1 MSRIIKVNASSEY
14 NIYLGNNEL
23 DNLAKYF
30 NLNRKVLVV
39 TDSNIPLE
47 YVNKVLNS
55 CLKGHLVTLNPGEE
69 SKCFDNY
76 LKLNKILLENEFSRT
91 DAIVALG
98 GGVIGDLS
106 AFVASTYMRG
116 IDFYNIPTSLLAMV
130 DSSIGGKTAIDFL
143 GVKNVIGSF
152 YQPRGVLIDIDT
164 LDSLDRRQLMS
175 GLVESIKMGLC
186 LDRKLF
192 DLIKNSYS
200 LEENIEEIIYRSI
213 ECKRKVVEEDEKEK
227 SLRKVLNYGHTFGHA
242 IEESSALKLLH
253 GEAVGIGMLYFTSFK
268 VKEDLID
275 VLNRYELPTSYN
287 LKEEDVDKYVTKDK
301 KRDGDKIDIV
311 YLEDYE
317 KFSFI
322 KLSYE
327 ELKEY
332 VKHVR

>member
-1 MSRIIKVNASSEY
+1 M
-14 NIYLGNNEL
+14 
-23 DNLAKYF
+23 
-30 NLNRKVLVV
+30 
-39 TDSNIPLE
+39 
-47 YVNKVLNS
+47 
-55 CLKGHLVTLNPGEE
+55 
-69 SKCFDNY
+69 
-76 LKLNKILLENEFSRT
+76 
-91 DAIVALG
+91 ALG

-106 AFVASTYMRG
+106 AVVASTYMRG
-116 IDFYNIPTSLLAMV
+116 IDFYNVPTSLLSMV

-164 LDSLDRRQLMS
+164 LASLDRRQLMS

-192 DLIKNSYS
+192 DLIKDSSS
-200 LEENIEEIIYRSI
+200 LDEDIEEIIYRSL

-227 SLRKVLNYGHTFGHA
+227 GLRKVLNYGHSFGHA
-242 IEESSALKLLH
+242 IEESSSLSLLH
-253 GEAVGIGMLYFTSFK
+253 GESVGIGMLYFTSRIVKDELIK
-268 VKEDLID
+268 VLKK
-275 VLNRYELPTSYN
+275 YGLPTSYD
-287 LKEEDVDKYVTKDK
+287 LKEEDINRYVTKDK

>member
-1 MSRIIKVNASSEY
+1 MSRIIKVNASREY

-55 CLKGHLVTLNPGEE
+55 CLKGHLVTLTPGEE

-192 DLIKNSYS
+192 DLIKNSSS

-227 SLRKVLNYGHTFGHA
+227 GLRKVLNYGHTFGHA

-317 KFSFI
+317 KFSFL

-327 ELKEY
+327 EIKDY
-332 VKHVR
+332 VKHAR

>member
-192 DLIKNSYS
+192 DLIKNSSS

-317 KFSFI
+317 KFSFL

>member
-30 NLNRKVLVV
+30 NLSRKVLVV

>member
-76 LKLNKILLENEFSRT
+76 LKLNKVLLENEFSRT

>member
-76 LKLNKILLENEFSRT
+76 LKLNKILLENEVSRT

-192 DLIKNSYS
+192 DLIKNSSS
-200 LEENIEEIIYRSI
+200 LEEDIEEIIYRSI

-227 SLRKVLNYGHTFGHA
+227 GLRKVLNYGHTFGHA

>member
-23 DNLAKYF
+23 DNLVKYF

-192 DLIKNSYS
+192 DLIKNSSS

-227 SLRKVLNYGHTFGHA
+227 GLRKVLNYGHTFGHA

-317 KFSFI
+317 KFSFL

-327 ELKEY
+327 EIKDY
-332 VKHVR
+332 VKHAR

>member
-30 NLNRKVLVV
+30 NLSRKVLVV

-55 CLKGHLVTLNPGEE
+55 CLKGHLVTLTPGEE

-152 YQPRGVLIDIDT
+152 YQPKGVLIDIST
-164 LDSLDRRQLMS
+164 LKSLDRRQLMS

-192 DLIKNSYS
+192 DLIKNSSS
-200 LEENIEEIIYRSI
+200 LEEDIEEIIYRSI

-227 SLRKVLNYGHTFGHA
+227 GLRKVLNYGHTFGHA
-242 IEESSALKLLH
+242 IEESSSLSLLH
-253 GEAVGIGMLYFTSFK
+253 GEAVGIGMLYFTSPK
-268 VKEDLID
+268 VKEELID
-275 VLNRYELPTSYN
+275 VINRYGLPTSYN

-317 KFSFI
+317 KFSFL

-327 ELKEY
+327 EIKDY

>member
-192 DLIKNSYS
+192 DLIKNSSS

-227 SLRKVLNYGHTFGHA
+227 GLRKVLNYGHTFGHA

-317 KFSFI
+317 KFSFL

-327 ELKEY
+327 EIKDY
-332 VKHVR
+332 VKHAR

>member
-76 LKLNKILLENEFSRT
+76 LKLNKVLLENEFSRT

-192 DLIKNSYS
+192 DLIKNSSS

-227 SLRKVLNYGHTFGHA
+227 GLRKVLNYGHTFGHA

-317 KFSFI
+317 KFSFL

-327 ELKEY
+327 EIKDY
-332 VKHVR
+332 VKHAR

>member
-1 MSRIIKVNASSEY
+1 MSKIISVNASSKY
-14 NIYLGNNEL
+14 DIYLGRNEL
-23 DNLAKYF
+23 DKIGTYF
-30 NLNRKVLVV
+30 NLRRKVLVV

-55 CLKGHLVTLNPGEE
+55 CLKGYLVTLNPGES

-116 IDFYNIPTSLLAMV
+116 IDFYNVPTSLLSMV

-164 LDSLDRRQLMS
+164 LASLDRRQLMS

-186 LDRKLF
+186 LDKKLF
-192 DLIKNSYS
+192 DLIKDSSS
-200 LEENIEEIIYRSI
+200 LDEDIEEIIYRSL

-227 SLRKVLNYGHTFGHA
+227 GLRKVLNYGHSFGHA
-242 IEESSALKLLH
+242 IEESSSLSLLH
-253 GEAVGIGMLYFTSFK
+253 GESVGIGMLYFTSRI
-268 VKEDLID
+268 VKDELIK
-275 VLNRYELPTSYN
+275 VLNKYGLPTSYD
-287 LKEEDVDKYVTKDK
+287 LKEEDINRYVTKDK

>member
-164 LDSLDRRQLMS
+164 LASLDRRQLMS

-192 DLIKNSYS
+192 DLIKNSSS

-227 SLRKVLNYGHTFGHA
+227 GLRKVLNYGHTFGHA

>member
-164 LDSLDRRQLMS
+164 LASLDRRQLMS

-192 DLIKNSYS
+192 DLIKNSSS

-227 SLRKVLNYGHTFGHA
+227 GLRKVLNYGHTFGHA

-317 KFSFI
+317 KFSFL

-327 ELKEY
+327 EIKDY
-332 VKHVR
+332 VKHAR

>member
-192 DLIKNSYS
+192 DLIKNSSS

-227 SLRKVLNYGHTFGHA
+227 GLRKVLNYGHTFGHA
-242 IEESSALKLLH
+242 IEESSSLSLLH
-253 GEAVGIGMLYFTSFK
+253 GESVGIGMLYFTSFK

-317 KFSFI
+317 KFSFL

-327 ELKEY
+327 EIKDY
-332 VKHVR
+332 VKHAR

>member
-30 NLNRKVLVV
+30 NLSRKVLVV

-55 CLKGHLVTLNPGEE
+55 CLKGHLVTLTPGEE

-116 IDFYNIPTSLLAMV
+116 IDFYNVPTSLLSMV

-152 YQPRGVLIDIDT
+152 YQPKGVLIDIST
-164 LDSLDRRQLMS
+164 LKSLDRRQLMS

-192 DLIKNSYS
+192 DLIKNSSS
-200 LEENIEEIIYRSI
+200 LEEDIEEIIYRSI

-227 SLRKVLNYGHTFGHA
+227 GLRKVLNYGHTFGHA
-242 IEESSALKLLH
+242 IEESSSLSLLH
-253 GEAVGIGMLYFTSFK
+253 GEAVGIGMLYFTSPK
-268 VKEDLID
+268 VKEELID
-275 VLNRYELPTSYN
+275 VINRYGLPTSYN

-327 ELKEY
+327 EIKY
-332 VKHVR
+332 YAKHVR

>member
-192 DLIKNSYS
+192 DLIKNSSS
-200 LEENIEEIIYRSI
+200 LEEDIEEIIYRSI

-227 SLRKVLNYGHTFGHA
+227 GLRKVLNYGHTFGHA

-275 VLNRYELPTSYN
+275 VLNKYELPTSYN

-327 ELKEY
+327 EIKDY

>member
-30 NLNRKVLVV
+30 NLNRKVLLV
-39 TDSNIPLE
+39 TDSNIPLK
-47 YVNKVLNS
+47 YVEKVLS
-55 CLKGHLVTLNPGEE
+55 KCLKGHLVTLTPGEE

-76 LKLNKILLENEFSRT
+76 LKLNKTLLENEFSRT

-164 LDSLDRRQLMS
+164 LRSLDRRQLMS

-192 DLIKNSYS
+192 DLIKNSSS

-227 SLRKVLNYGHTFGHA
+227 GLRKVLNYGHTFGHA

-317 KFSFI
+317 KFSFL

-327 ELKEY
+327 EIKDY
-332 VKHVR
+332 VKHAR

>member
-55 CLKGHLVTLNPGEE
+55 CLKGHLVTLTPGEE

-152 YQPRGVLIDIDT
+152 YQPKGVLIDIDT
-164 LDSLDRRQLMS
+164 LRSLDRRQLMS

-192 DLIKNSYS
+192 DLIKNSSS
-200 LEENIEEIIYRSI
+200 LEEDIEEIIYRSI

-227 SLRKVLNYGHTFGHA
+227 GLRKVLNYGHTFGHA

>member
-55 CLKGHLVTLNPGEE
+55 CLKGYLVTLNPGEE

-192 DLIKNSYS
+192 DLIKNSSS

-227 SLRKVLNYGHTFGHA
+227 GLRKVLNYGHTFGHA
-242 IEESSALKLLH
+242 IEESSTLKLLH
-253 GEAVGIGMLYFTSFK
+253 GEAVGIGMLYFTSSK
-268 VKEDLID
+268 VKEELIE

-317 KFSFI
+317 KFSFL

-327 ELKEY
+327 EIKDY
-332 VKHVR
+332 VKHAR

>member
-1 MSRIIKVNASSEY
+1 M
-14 NIYLGNNEL
+14 
-23 DNLAKYF
+23 
-30 NLNRKVLVV
+30 
-39 TDSNIPLE
+39 
-47 YVNKVLNS
+47 
-55 CLKGHLVTLNPGEE
+55 
-69 SKCFDNY
+69 
-76 LKLNKILLENEFSRT
+76 
-91 DAIVALG
+91 ALG

-164 LDSLDRRQLMS
+164 LASLDRRQLMS

-192 DLIKNSYS
+192 DLIKNSSS

-227 SLRKVLNYGHTFGHA
+227 GLRKVLNYGHTFGHA
-242 IEESSALKLLH
+242 IEESSALKLHH
-253 GEAVGIGMLYFTSFK
+253 GEAVGIGMLYFTSRI
-268 VKEDLID
+268 VKDELIK
-275 VLNRYELPTSYN
+275 VLNKYGLPTSYD
-287 LKEEDVDKYVTKDK
+287 LKEEDINRYVTKDK

-317 KFSFI
+317 KFRFI

-332 VKHVR
+332 GKHVR

>member
-227 SLRKVLNYGHTFGHA
+227 GLRKVLNYGHTFGHA